1 LPAAGTTI
9 CSEMKT
15 RWCVLAVLAWTGLVD
30 RSAPA
35 ADSPQTTYRIQT
47 VAGSA
52 WMGDGGPAS
61 AAQIGA
67 IQGVAAD
74 RLGNVYL
81 SDTDN
86 SRVRRVDTKGI
97 ITTVAGTGVAGFS
110 GDGGPATAAQ
120 LNLPY
125 GLAADAAGYLYI
137 ADLGNNRVR
146 RIAPDGTISTVAG
159 NGYMASAGEG
169 EIATQAPLL
178 MPRNVAV
185 DSIGNFYISEFEGHR
200 VRCVSSNGK
209 MNTLAGTGV
218 AGFSG
223 DGGPGTA
230 AQLNSPAGL
239 AVDSA
244 GAIYVADSGNGK
256 IRKIVSNGYTS
267 VITTFL
273 GLNPISLS
281 GPIAVAVNSSGAW
294 FVVDSE
300 ALVHSLTPGGAWID
314 YAGAGVAGFSGD
326 GGPAALAGLTLPR
339 DVAVSGGTVYIADGT
354 RVRYVDASGA
364 IHTLA
369 GDGYLHAIGDGGL
382 ATGAVLFLPNAVA
395 LDSSGNLFIAD
406 AGTERVRQVSAAGII
421 GTLAGTGVA
430 GYGMEPGPANTAPL
444 NAPSGLAMDPAG
456 GVIIA
461 DSGNNRIRE
470 VGLDGSIHTIVG
482 SGSAGLAP
490 DDAPPL
496 QASLSDPRGICV
508 NPAGAIYIVDTA
520 NNRVLQAVP
529 GANLTDIAGNGTP
542 GDAGDGGPARLAEL
556 SFPGACALDSA
567 GNLYIADTGGH
578 RIRKTSPDGLI
589 VTIAGIGAAGFSGDG
604 ALATAAALSSPR
616 GVAAD
621 SDGNVFIAD
630 TGNNRIRQITPDGII
645 HTIAGQDGAAFSG
658 DGGPAVSAWLN
669 APAGLVLDG
678 SGDLYLADSGN
689 NRVRRLV
696 PDGVIAPAGI
706 TQPVAAT
713 VVNAASMAAG
723 PVAPGEIVSIFGTG
737 FGPDV
742 GVIGAYGAGG
752 LLSTALGG
760 VEVSFAGVSAPLF
773 YAQAGQIN
781 AQVPYE
787 TAGDAAHVEISYQGQ
802 PVGAA
807 DVQVAAAAP
816 AIFPVIVNQD
826 GWINSQSAPA
836 ASGDIVVFYATGDGF
851 LNTGNVT
858 GQPAAAPYPQPT
870 LPVGVTVA
878 GIDAEIL
885 YAGSAPGFVGVMQ
898 LNVRVPGGFVPP
910 GQTTIQLTIGEFA
923 SPAVMVWLE

>member
-1 LPAAGTTI
+1 
-9 CSEMKT
+9 MKT
-15 RWCVLAVLAWTGLVD
+15 RWCVLAVFAWTGLVD
-30 RSAPA
+30 RSVPA
-35 ADSPQTTYRIQT
+35 ADSPQTVYRIET

-74 RLGNVYL
+74 LLGNVYL

-86 SRVRRVDTKGI
+86 NRVRRVDTKGI

-120 LNLPY
+120 LDLPY

-146 RIAPDGTISTVAG
+146 RIAPDGAISTVAG

-178 MPRNVAV
+178 APRNVAV

-223 DGGPGTA
+223 DNGPGTA
-230 AQLNSPAGL
+230 AQLNYPAGL
-239 AVDSA
+239 AVDGA
-244 GAIYVADSGNGK
+244 GAIYVADSGNNL
-256 IRKIVSNGYTS
+256 IRKIVSNGYAS

-273 GLNPISLS
+273 GNNPISLS
-281 GPIAVAVNSSGAW
+281 GPVAVAVNSSGTW
-294 FVVDSE
+294 FVVDS
-300 ALVHSLTPGGAWID
+300 APVVHSFTPSNVAWTT
-314 YAGAGVAGFSGD
+314 YAGSYSSGFSGD
-326 GGPAALAGLTLPR
+326 GGPAKLASLTLPR
-339 DVAVSGGTVYIADGT
+339 DVAASGGTVYIADGT
-354 RVRYVDASGA
+354 RVRYVDVSLA

-382 ATGAVLFLPNAVA
+382 ATGAALSLPNAVA
-395 LDSSGNLFIAD
+395 LDASGNLFIAD
-406 AGTERVRQVSAAGII
+406 TGTERVRQVSAAGII

-430 GYGMEPGPANTAPL
+430 GYGLEPGPATTAPL
-444 NAPSGLAMDPAG
+444 NVPSGVAMDPAG

-461 DSGNNRIRE
+461 DRSNNRIRE
-470 VGLDGSIHTIVG
+470 VGRDGLIRTIVG
-482 SGSAGLAP
+482 NGSSGLAP
-490 DDAPPL
+490 ENTPPL
-496 QASLSDPRGICV
+496 QAPLGGPGGVCV
-508 NPAGAIYIVDTA
+508 DPAGVIYIVDTS
-520 NNRVLQAVP
+520 NHRVLLAAP
-529 GANLTDIAGNGTP
+529 GANLLTAAGNGTP
-542 GDAGDGGPARLAEL
+542 GDVGDGGPARLAML
-556 SFPGACALDSA
+556 DSPSACALDSA

-578 RIRKTSPDGLI
+578 RIRKTTPDGLI

-604 ALATAAALSSPR
+604 GLATAAALNSPR

-621 SDGNVFIAD
+621 SDGDVFIAD

-645 HTIAGQDGAAFSG
+645 QTIAGQDGAAFSG
-658 DGGPAVSAWLN
+658 DGGPSVSAWLN

-723 PVAPGEIVSIFGTG
+723 PVVPGEIVSIFGTG
-737 FGPDV
+737 FGPAV

-787 TAGDAAHVEISYQGQ
+787 TAGDAAHVEVSYQGQ
-802 PVGAA
+802 LVGAT

-826 GWINSQSAPA
+826 GSINSQSAPA
-836 ASGDIVVFYATGDGF
+836 VSGDIVVFYATGSG
-851 LNTGNVT
+851 LMNTANVT
-858 GQPAAAPYPQPT
+858 GQAAAAPYPQPA

-878 GIDAEIL
+878 GINAEIL

-898 LNVRVPGGFVPP
+898 LNVQVPGGFVAP
-910 GQTTIQLTIGEFA
+910 GQTSIQLTVGDFT
-923 SPAVMVWLE
+923 SPAVTVWLE

>member
-1 LPAAGTTI
+1 
-9 CSEMKT
+9 MKT
-15 RWCVLAVLAWTGLVD
+15 RWRVLAVLAWTGMVG
-30 RSAPA
+30 RPAPA
-35 ADSPQTTYRIQT
+35 ADSPQTVYRIET

-67 IQGVAAD
+67 IQGVAVD

-97 ITTVAGTGVAGFS
+97 ITTVAGTGVAGFG

-159 NGYMASAGEG
+159 NGYKASAGEG
-169 EIATQAPLL
+169 EVAAEAPLL

-200 VRCVSSNGK
+200 VRCVTSNGK
-209 MNTLAGTGV
+209 MTTLAGTGV
-218 AGFSG
+218 AGYGG
-223 DGGPGTA
+223 DNGPGTA

-244 GAIYVADSGNGK
+244 GAVYVADSANNR

-273 GLNPISLS
+273 GATAAGGTSLTT
-281 GPIAVAVNSSGAW
+281 PTAVAVNSSGTL
-294 FVVDSE
+294 FVVDG
-300 ALVHSLTPGGAWID
+300 ATLVHSFTPSNGAWID
-314 YAGAGVAGFSGD
+314 YAGSYSPGFSGD
-326 GGPAALAGLTLPR
+326 GGPATAASLTLPR
-339 DVAVSGGTVYIADGT
+339 DVAASAGAVYIADGT
-354 RVRYVDASGA
+354 RVRYVDVSHA

-382 ATGAVLFLPNAVA
+382 ATAAALSLPNAVA
-395 LDSSGNLFIAD
+395 LDASGNLFIAD
-406 AGTERVRQVSAAGII
+406 TGTERVRQVSAAGIM

-430 GYGMEPGPANTAPL
+430 GYGMEPGPATTAPL

-470 VGLDGSIHTIVG
+470 VGRDGLIHTIVG
-482 SGSAGLAP
+482 VNSAGLAP
-490 DDAPPL
+490 DGYVPPILAPL
-496 QASLSDPRGICV
+496 NNPRGVCV
-508 NPAGAIYIVDTA
+508 DPAGVIYIVDTG
-520 NNRVLQAVP
+520 NHRVWRAVS
-529 GANLTDIAGNGTP
+529 GTDLTDVAGNGTA
-542 GDAGDGGPARLAEL
+542 GDVGDGGPARLAML
-556 SFPGACALDSA
+556 DSPSACALDSA
-567 GNLYIADTGGH
+567 GNLYIADTGSH
-578 RIRKTSPDGLI
+578 RIRKTRPDGVI
-589 VTIAGIGAAGFSGDG
+589 VTIAGIGAAGFGGDG
-604 ALATAAALSSPR
+604 GLATAAALNSPR

-621 SDGNVFIAD
+621 SDGNVYIAD

-645 HTIAGQDGAAFSG
+645 RTIAGQDGAAFAG

-706 TQPVAAT
+706 SQPAAAM

-737 FGPDV
+737 FGPAV
-742 GVIGAYGAGG
+742 GATGAYGAGG

-760 VEVSFAGVSAPLF
+760 AEVRFAGVSAPLF

-787 TAGDAAHVEISYQGQ
+787 TAGDAAHVEIYYQGQ
-802 PVGAA
+802 LTGAT

-816 AIFPVIVNQD
+816 AIFPVIVNPN
-826 GWINSQSAPA
+826 GWINSASARA
-836 ASGDIVVFYATGDGF
+836 GCGDIVVFYATGEG
-851 LNTGNVT
+851 LNSAGNVT
-858 GQPAAAPYPQPT
+858 GQAAAAPYPQPW

-878 GIDAEIL
+878 GIGAEIL
-885 YAGSAPGFVGVMQ
+885 YAGSAPGLVGTMQ
-898 LNVRVPGGFVPP
+898 LNVRVPCGFVPP
-910 GQTTIQLTIGEFA
+910 GQTSIQLTVGSFA
-923 SPAVMVWLE
+923 SPAVTVWLQ